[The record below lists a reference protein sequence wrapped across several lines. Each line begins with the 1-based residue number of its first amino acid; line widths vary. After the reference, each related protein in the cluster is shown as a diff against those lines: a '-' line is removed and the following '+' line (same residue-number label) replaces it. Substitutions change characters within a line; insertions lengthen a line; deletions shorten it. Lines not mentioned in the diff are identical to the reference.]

1 MIKKK
6 KKNSRTKEKSR
17 ENEQKD
23 YLTENGLQRYTTKE
37 NTTVNQR
44 KHRRHDNLDIIEH
57 G

>member
-6 KKNSRTKEKSR
+6 KNCRTKEKSR

-23 YLTENGLQRYTTKE
+23 YLTKNGLQRYTTKE